1 MPNLLLVDDDP
12 TMCELLAYT
21 LGDAGF
27 AVRQA
32 ADGAAALRQVED
44 EAPACIVLD
53 LALPLLDGFE
63 LLALMRSRDLA
74 PDTKV
79 VVLSG
84 RDDEA
89 ALVRAWELGVDAF
102 LLKPVDPDAVVSRV
116 EALIAPSAA

>member
-1 MPNLLLVDDDP
+1 M
-12 TMCELLAYT
+12 
-21 LGDAGF
+21 
-27 AVRQA
+27 
-32 ADGAAALRQVED
+32 
-44 EAPACIVLD
+44 LD

-74 PDTKV
+74 PDAKV